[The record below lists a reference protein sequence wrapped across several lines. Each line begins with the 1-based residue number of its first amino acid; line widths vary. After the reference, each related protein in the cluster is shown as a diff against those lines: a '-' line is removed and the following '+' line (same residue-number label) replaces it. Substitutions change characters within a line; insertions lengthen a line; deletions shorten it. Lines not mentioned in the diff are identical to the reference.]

1 MSDDYYDILG
11 VSRSATIDE
20 IQKAY
25 RGLARKYHPDLNP
38 DDKTAK
44 EKFQRVQTAYDTL
57 NDEKKRKMY
66 DQFGSAYEQMG
77 QGGGGP
83 QWTGQVPPG
92 YEGFDFSQMF
102 GGAGGSGGAGGY
114 GGASAS
120 DIEEMLR
127 QFTGG
132 GGFGGSSPRGN
143 SRRRGRR
150 PATPGADI
158 AYNLRIPFR
167 TAVTGGEANLRVRRA
182 TGGTE
187 TVTVKI
193 PAGIEEGQ
201 TIRLRGQGD
210 QSDSGGAAGDML
222 ITVQIDDH
230 DSFRREGLDLI
241 VRVPVTISEAA
252 LGAKIDVPTP
262 HGEISLTIPAGTSS
276 GKRIRAKG
284 LGVKN
289 SRGEKGDLYAELLI
303 TVPKHVSGEAK
314 KLLQEFDELSSL
326 KPREDLAW

>member
-66 DQFGSAYEQMG
+66 DQFGSAYEQMS

-83 QWTGQVPPG
+83 QWGGQVPPG

-102 GGAGGSGGAGGY
+102 GGGGGGAA

-132 GGFGGSSPRGN
+132 GGFGGASRGS

-150 PATPGADI
+150 PVVPGADI
-158 AYNLRIPFR
+158 AYNLRVPFR

-182 TGGTE
+182 TGGSE

-210 QSDSGGAAGDML
+210 QSDSGGPAGDML
-222 ITVQIDDH
+222 ITVHIDQH

-241 VRVPVTISEAA
+241 VRVPVTIGEAA
-252 LGAKIDVPTP
+252 LGGKIDIPTP

-303 TVPKHVSGEAK
+303 TVPKQVGDEGK
-314 KLLQEFDELSSL
+314 KLLQEFDRLASL